1 MSANQYCITKHKKL
15 STFLPCFASCSSQSA
30 EASNSRSLAGQWK
43 HFIVFI
49 LLYYILPDIK
59 CIEVTSWN
67 SKVKIS
73 SFRTCKKW
81 TKIFTCSCYEFIKD
95 VGTDTLL
102 LCILLQL
109 HWLLVYNSV
118 RTRLVLYPHMRIC
131 TLDGV
136 VPNAASRDGICWN
149 TIRSHL

>member
-1 MSANQYCITKHKKL
+1 MHLKLVKQNSLSLGYVCSANQYCITKHKKL

-30 EASNSRSLAGQWK
+30 EAFNSRSLAGQWK

-81 TKIFTCSCYEFIKD
+81 TKISKCSCYEVYK
-95 VGTDTLL
+95 GCWHRYSATLHSAAAAL
-102 LCILLQL
+102 IA
-109 HWLLVYNSV
+109 SV
-118 RTRLVLYPHMRIC
+118 
-131 TLDGV
+131 
-136 VPNAASRDGICWN
+136 
-149 TIRSHL
+149 